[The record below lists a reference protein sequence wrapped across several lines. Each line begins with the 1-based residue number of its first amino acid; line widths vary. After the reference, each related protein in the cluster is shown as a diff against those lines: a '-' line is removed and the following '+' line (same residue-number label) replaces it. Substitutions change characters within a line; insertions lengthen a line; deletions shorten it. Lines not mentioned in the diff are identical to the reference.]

1 MPIKSLQAPVDI
13 PLVDIWSYYLEQP
26 RNYPA
31 DKPIFVDCDTG
42 RSHSLAQIKHL
53 ALTLGQGLVH
63 ALQWRKGDVMALFTP
78 NNIDVPVLN
87 FGIQWAGG
95 VSCPA
100 NPTYSA
106 EELAQQLVDSGA
118 RALLTQKPLLETA
131 RRAAALAGL
140 PAESVLLLGGGRD
153 ETGVH
158 RHWTEITAEGAR
170 VVPQKPRIDPVKD
183 LAYLVYSSGTTGMP
197 KGVMLNH
204 YNIVAQARQG
214 EQGDIRLISWDTDTQ
229 LGVLPFFH
237 IYGLVIVLATSVF
250 TGVPCIVLPKFEIE
264 KACKLIQDHN
274 ITFMYVPP
282 PIVLALGKH
291 PVISKYDL
299 SSLRWINSAAAPLS
313 RELAVSVWDR
323 LKVGVKQG
331 YGLSETSPGVM
342 IQLPEEWWKFQGS
355 VGRLFPNME
364 AKIVDEDGTELG
376 YNQSGELLLKG
387 PNVFSGYWKRPEI
400 NKETF
405 TEDGWYKTGD
415 IFYCCPKGNFY
426 ITDRK
431 KELIKYKGFQVPP
444 AELEA
449 KLIGREDVADVCVI
463 GVWDKEQHTE
473 IPRAYV
479 VLRPGVP
486 ETEAKARE
494 IADWLNAKVAPPKK
508 LRGGVRF
515 IKAIPK
521 SQAGKILR
529 RVLRDQVK
537 KEEEEEKEEKTAPK
551 AKL

>member
-1 MPIKSLQAPVDI
+1 MPIPSLQAPVQI
-13 PLVDIWSYYLEQP
+13 PLVDLWTYHLEQP
-26 RNYPA
+26 KSYPV

-42 RSHSLAQIKHL
+42 RSHSFNQLKHL
-53 ALTLGQGLVH
+53 AHEFGKGLRHVFNW
-63 ALQWRKGDVMALFTP
+63 QKGDVMGLYTP
-78 NNIDVPVLN
+78 NNIDVPVLY
-87 FGIQWAGG
+87 FGIHWAGG
-95 VSCPA
+95 IASPA
-100 NPTYSA
+100 NPTYTP
-106 EELAQQLVDSGA
+106 EDLAQQLKDSGSK
-118 RALLTQKPLLETA
+118 ALLTQKPFLEAA
-131 RRAAALAGL
+131 RKAAALAGL
-140 PAESVLLLGGGRD
+140 SADRVLLMGDGRD

-158 RHWTEITAEGAR
+158 RHWTEITAQGAP
-170 VVPQKPRIDPVKD
+170 VQPQKPQIDPKKD

-197 KGVMLNH
+197 KGVMLSH
-204 YNIVAQARQG
+204 YNMVAQSAQA
-214 EQGDIRLISWDTDTQ
+214 EKQNDIRCILGEVDTQ

-237 IYGLVIVLATSVF
+237 IYGLFVVLGTTIHTGAKCVIM
-250 TGVPCIVLPKFEIE
+250 PKFDIE
-264 KACKLIQDHN
+264 KACKLIQDNHV
-274 ITFMYVPP
+274 TFMYVPP

-299 SSLRWINSAAAPLS
+299 SSLRWITSAAAPLS

-342 IQLPEEWWKFQGS
+342 VQLPEEWYKYQGS
-355 VGRLFPNME
+355 VGRLYANME
-364 AKIVDEDGTELG
+364 AMIVDEDGKELG
-376 YNQSGELLLKG
+376 YNESGELLLKG
-387 PNVFSGYWKRPEI
+387 PNVFSGYWKRPEL
-400 NKETF
+400 NKENF

-444 AELEA
+444 AELEE
-449 KLIGREDVADVCVI
+449 KLIGREDIADVCVI
-463 GVWDKEQHTE
+463 GIWDKEQHTE

-479 VLRPGVP
+479 VLRSGV
-486 ETEAKARE
+486 EESEAKAKE
-494 IADWLNAKVAPPKK
+494 ITEWLNAKVAPSKK

-515 IKAIPK
+515 IKEVPK

-529 RVLRDQVK
+529 RLLRDQVK
-537 KEEEEEKEEKTAPK
+537 KEEEAEAAAPR